1 MKVVISLG
9 ANLGDPRKQVSMA
22 IDAIRDLLKVKKVS
36 SLHETKPFAV
46 PDSQPDYI
54 NAVLL
59 GESDRKPLDLMK
71 DLLGVEQA
79 LGRIRS
85 FQNAARVIDI
95 DLIDYGGLF
104 MESDQ
109 LTLPHPRAHERSFVL
124 APWLEIEP
132 DGILAGRGPIKGLLA
147 ALDIGK

>member
-1 MKVVISLG
+1 MKAVISLG
-9 ANLGDPRKQVSMA
+9 ANLGQPRKQVSLA
-22 IDAIRDLLKVKKVS
+22 IDAIRDVMQIKGVS
-36 SLHETKPFAV
+36 SLHETKPFGV

-59 GESDRKPLDLMK
+59 GESDHKPLDLMK
-71 DLLGVEQA
+71 ALLRIEQE

-95 DLIDYGGLF
+95 DIVDFGGLF
-104 MESDQ
+104 MQSDD
-109 LTLPHPRAHERSFVL
+109 LTLPHPRAHERRFVL

-132 DGILAGRGPIKGLLA
+132 DGILAGKGPIKELLA
-147 ALDIGK
+147 ALEVRK

>member
-1 MKVVISLG
+1 MK
-9 ANLGDPRKQVSMA
+9 A
-22 IDAIRDLLKVKKVS
+22 
-36 SLHETKPFAV
+36 
-46 PDSQPDYI
+46 
-54 NAVLL
+54 
-59 GESDRKPLDLMK
+59 
-71 DLLGVEQA
+71 LLGVEQA

-132 DGILAGRGPIKGLLA
+132 DGILAGKGPIKGLLA

>member
-1 MKVVISLG
+1 MKAVIALG
-9 ANLGDPRKQVSMA
+9 ANLGDPRKQVCLA
-22 IDAIRDLLKVKKVS
+22 IDALREILKIERVS
-36 SLHETKPFAV
+36 ALHETKPFAV
-46 PDSQPDYI
+46 PDVQPNYI

-59 GESDRKPLDLMK
+59 GDSDHKPLDLMK
-71 DLLGVEQA
+71 ALLEVEEG

-95 DLIDYGGLF
+95 DLIDFGGLF
-104 MESDQ
+104 MESDE
-109 LTLPHPRAHERSFVL
+109 LTLPHPRAHQRSFVL

-132 DGILAGRGPIKGLLA
+132 EAILAGKGPIKGLLA

>member
-1 MKVVISLG
+1 VKVVISLG

-22 IDAIRDLLKVKKVS
+22 IDAIRDLLEVNKVS

-132 DGILAGRGPIKGLLA
+132 DGILAGKGPIKGLLA

>member
-1 MKVVISLG
+1 MKAVISLG

-22 IDAIRDLLKVKKVS
+22 IDAIRDVLKVKKVS

-46 PDSQPDYI
+46 PDAQPDYI

-59 GESDRKPLDLMK
+59 GESDHKPLDLMRA
-71 DLLGVEQA
+71 LLGVEQA

-132 DGILAGRGPIKGLLA
+132 DGILAGKGPIKGLLA